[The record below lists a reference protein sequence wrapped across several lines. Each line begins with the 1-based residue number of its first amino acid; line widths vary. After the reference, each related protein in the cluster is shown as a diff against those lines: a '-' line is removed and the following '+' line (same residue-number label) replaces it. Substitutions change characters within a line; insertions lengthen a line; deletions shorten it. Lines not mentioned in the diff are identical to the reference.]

1 MLFSIPYIILYPKYP
16 TTFLSV
22 AGEFILG
29 RLYANVL
36 LATLNCRDLN
46 AQQPEFKDGT
56 IPPRRQNLI
65 AANVVQDSG
74 NQTFDRQ
81 LEFILKTTQASEP
94 TGADSSDDPRRSV
107 V

>member
-1 MLFSIPYIILYPKYP
+1 MLFSIPYIIVYVKYP

-56 IPPRRQNLI
+56 LAPRRRNLI
-65 AANVVQDSG
+65 AANVAQDSG

-81 LEFILKTTQASEP
+81 LEFILKTTPASEP
-94 TGADSSDDPRRSV
+94 TGADPSDDSRRSIG
-107 V
+107 